1 MATRKTPT
9 ATVQPAAKGPARTK
23 AVKAV
28 KAVSAVKPTKAPKA
42 AKPVAASAHV
52 ESPGVVDTVAAPKPK
67 PKAKLVRDSFTIP
80 KSEYVLLDEIKQRA
94 TRLARPTK
102 KGEILRAGIAVLHAM
117 GDEAL
122 FAALNAVP
130 SLKTGRPNR
139 ADPAPARDETG
150 KA

>member
-1 MATRKTPT
+1 MATRKTP
-9 ATVQPAAKGPARTK
+9 AVVEPAVKTPARTK
-23 AVKAV
+23 AVKAT
-28 KAVSAVKPTKAPKA
+28 KPVKPAKPVKA
-42 AKPVAASAHV
+42 AKPVIESTAAKVPATVDAASA
-52 ESPGVVDTVAAPKPK
+52 PKAK

-102 KGEILRAGIAVLHAM
+102 KGEILRAGITVLHAM

-122 FAALNAVP
+122 LAALNAVP

-139 ADPAPARDETG
+139 VDPAAGKDEAA